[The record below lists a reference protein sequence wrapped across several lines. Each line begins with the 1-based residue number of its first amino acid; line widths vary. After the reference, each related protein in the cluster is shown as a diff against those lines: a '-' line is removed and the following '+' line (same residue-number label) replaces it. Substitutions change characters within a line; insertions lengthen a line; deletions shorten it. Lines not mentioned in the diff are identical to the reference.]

1 MPSREV
7 FVRLL
12 NEGTDVWRPTNGEVV
27 TPSTVRLSAT
37 PDYDSD
43 DEQWE
48 FLPGTVVECEQRMF
62 QGGDIG
68 FVAVREVEA

>member
-12 NEGTDVWRPTNGEVV
+12 NEGIDVWRPTTGEVA

-48 FLPGTVVECEQRMF
+48 FLPGALVECEQRTF
-62 QGGDIG
+62 QGGETALA
-68 FVAVREVEA
+68 AVRELDA

>member
-27 TPSTVRLSAT
+27 TPSTIRLTAT
-37 PDYDSD
+37 PDYDSA
-43 DEQWE
+43 DEQWQ
-48 FLPGTVVECEQRMF
+48 FLPGTLVECEQRTF
-62 QGGDIG
+62 QGGDTR
-68 FVAVREVEA
+68 FVAVRGVNA

>member
-12 NEGTDVWRPTNGEVV
+12 NEGTTAWRPTNGEVV

-48 FLPGTVVECEQRMF
+48 FPPGTLVECEQRTF
-62 QGGDIG
+62 QGGDTG
-68 FVAVREVEA
+68 FVAVREVDA

>member
-1 MPSREV
+1 MASRRV

-12 NEGTDVWRPTNGEVV
+12 NEGTDVWRPTDGEVV

-37 PDYDSD
+37 PGYDSD

-48 FLPGTVVECEQRMF
+48 FLPGTLVECEQRTF
-62 QGGDIG
+62 QGGHAG
-68 FVAVREVEA
+68 LVEVREVDA